1 MTLFRRLSSIPPH
14 IYVLICAGIFL
25 VTALATYFV
34 REDTHLIE
42 KRIASKQKD
51 VGTVLQLRDSYE
63 MKKRAF
69 DRYAPGKTDHQGI
82 SLALMEEVI
91 AKSFIGGSLTSL
103 QLVTTKEDKGGQ
115 HMAVE
120 VKVTGA
126 PLGEV
131 ISFIRATESGGLRVG
146 KLRLSLPAA
155 NPTVLDMQATVMER
169 RFHG

>member
-1 MTLFRRLSSIPPH
+1 MTLLRRLSSIPPN
-14 IYVLICAGIFL
+14 IYILICMGIFL
-25 VTALATYFV
+25 VMAFATYFV

-42 KRIASKQKD
+42 KRITSKQKE
-51 VGTVLQLRDSYE
+51 VGAILQLRDSYE
-63 MKKRAF
+63 MKKRVL
-69 DRYAPGKTDHQGI
+69 DRYATNKTDHQGI

-91 AKSFIGGSLTSL
+91 AKNFIAGSLASL
-103 QLVTTKEDKGGQ
+103 QPATTKEDKGGQ

-120 VKVTGA
+120 VRVTGA

-155 NPTVLDMQATVMER
+155 NPTVLDMQATILER
-169 RFHG
+169 RLHG